1 MVINIIIEMKLK
13 KINMKNIIKNTRDI
27 QTGENRIFLRLPMKQ
42 IVKEKLEMAI
52 EAQKMLEISS
62 SNGNIPA
69 MLGLIMFNQMMIWNK
84 LKGK

>member
-1 MVINIIIEMKLK
+1 
-13 KINMKNIIKNTRDI
+13 MKNIIKNTRDI

-84 LKGK
+84 LREK

>member
-1 MVINIIIEMKLK
+1 
-13 KINMKNIIKNTRDI
+13 MKNIIKNTRDI
-27 QTGENRIFLRLPMKQ
+27 QAGENRIFLRLPMKQ

-84 LKGK
+84 LREK

>member
-1 MVINIIIEMKLK
+1 
-13 KINMKNIIKNTRDI
+13 MKNIIKNTRDI